1 MSKTPLIII
10 KNLYLKVNKTQILKD
25 INLEINP
32 GEIYALVGEHGAG
45 KSSLGMIL
53 SGFIPVL
60 SGEMYYKG
68 ELLKTHTEKVIY
80 DNILLVPQ
88 YNFGFINLSVA
99 ENIFMQT
106 LKKRGKIFSSNK
118 QRRLAQAYFKSL
130 GVTLDPDALL
140 GDLSLSDKLFV
151 YILKQIYAKPEILIL
166 DESLVKLSTDN
177 LEIVISLLQQLVAT
191 GSSIILITHDIDDIF
206 KFAKNLIILRRG
218 EIVYK
223 GTLEDIDKIS
233 LIRLAYMQLA
243 KEEIIGNNGEN
254 LTDILK
260 YNEAILT
267 KLPLHLF
274 IVDTNFNIRL
284 INNKAKQLLK
294 LTSNIGIRSN
304 FKDVF
309 SSYPDFLKQVTT
321 AVEQHEEIT
330 IDNISFTLD
339 NNKVT
344 MNIKI
349 VPVFE
354 LTTYIGSIITL
365 EDITNQEML
374 RSQVMLSENLAAVGM
389 LAAGVA
395 HEINNPL
402 EMINYSLQDLKYRDE
417 NNNFKEELNSL
428 EEEMNSIAN
437 IVKNLVVFSDNHPH
451 NIQQFPINQLIKDIT
466 RLMKFKAQESRI
478 QFELNICD
486 DDIILEANKVE
497 IRQVL
502 LNLLKNSFEAMP
514 NGGRISIDIKQT
526 IDNRVEITFADQ
538 GGGITLENPSD
549 IFLPFFSTK
558 NDGSRNTG
566 LGLSI
571 SYNLI
576 KKNNGE
582 ILFENNPPIG
592 CKFHIILPQTSSN

>member
-10 KNLYLKVNKTQILKD
+10 KNLCLKVNKTQILKD

-106 LKKRGKIFSSNK
+106 LKKRGKAFSATK
-118 QRRLAQAYFKSL
+118 QRRLAHTYFKSL
-130 GVTLDPDALL
+130 GVTLDPDTLL

-243 KEEIIGNNGEN
+243 KEEIIGRNGEN

-284 INNKAKQLLK
+284 INNKAKLLLK
-294 LTSNIGIRSN
+294 LTSKIGIRSN

-309 SSYPDFLKQVTT
+309 SSYPDFLKQITT
-321 AVEQHEEIT
+321 AVEQHEEVT
-330 IDNISFTLD
+330 IDNISLTLD

-344 MNIKI
+344 MNIKV

-402 EMINYSLQDLKYRDE
+402 EMINYSLQDLKYRDKY
-417 NNNFKEELNSL
+417 NKFREELNSL

-466 RLMKFKAQESRI
+466 RLMKFKAQESHI

-526 IDNRVEITFADQ
+526 MDNRVEITFADQ

-549 IFLPFFSTK
+549 IFLPFYSTK
-558 NDGSRNTG
+558 NDDSRNTG

-592 CKFHIILPQTSSN
+592 CKFHLILPQTSSD